1 MIADLRALLAVATGG
16 DRRIAW
22 RLALLI
28 LGSIGSDFVIM
39 YSLLMGLAHRRAGE
53 AYGPEVRLFLVAV
66 AVFYVVSL
74 AVNRELNLRFT
85 GAARASI
92 GRITRRLPRLPVL
105 DYEALGRG
113 TLVTRI
119 LGDGNQVASCR
130 RVVFGVLSGG
140 LRLLLGSLLAI
151 AVSPGA
157 STVAFAGLV
166 LISIV
171 VIGQLGALQ
180 AGFRAVAPDD
190 ARMYELLR
198 GQLRGG
204 IALKVHR
211 PRSRE
216 LGRVFEAVS
225 ERVRA
230 LRVAVFS
237 GFYERQFAGDAVI
250 YGLLGV
256 TTFAVPLVVG
266 ITSEDVRELNMI
278 TLWLVLGAVKLV
290 SGLPRLASTGTA
302 LARLQDLEARLD
314 EAKLEAPVREDQLDG
329 GGFAGFRR
337 IAIEGLEFRYPVTAG
352 RPVFPLGPVDL
363 QLERGELVF
372 ITGRNGSGK
381 STFARLLAGLHRPR
395 LGTIAVDGVVVDDHN
410 LGAYRALFATI
421 FVEHCIFER
430 THGLAADAEA
440 RAPELLA
447 AFGIADRTA
456 IVDGRVSD
464 RALSTGQ
471 RKRLAMVLAL
481 LGDRPIL
488 ILDEWAADQDPE
500 FRQTFYDTLLPRL
513 RDEGRLV
520 VVITHDDAYFDRADR
535 CLRFEDG
542 ALVEV
547 PR

>member
-395 LGTIAVDGVVVDDHN
+395 LGTIAVDGVVGRRPQPRRLPGPLRHD
-410 LGAYRALFATI
+410 LRRAL
-421 FVEHCIFER
+421 HLR
-430 THGLAADAEA
+430 ADPRPRRGRRGA
-440 RAPELLA
+440 RAGA
-447 AFGIADRTA
+447 ARGVRHRRPDRHRRRPGERPGA
-456 IVDGRVSD
+456 VDGPAQAPGDGARAARRQADPYPRRVGRGSRSRVSSD
-464 RALSTGQ
+464 
-471 RKRLAMVLAL
+471 L
-481 LGDRPIL
+481 LRHP
-488 ILDEWAADQDPE
+488 AAAAA
-500 FRQTFYDTLLPRL
+500 R
-513 RDEGRLV
+513 
-520 VVITHDDAYFDRADR
+520 
-535 CLRFEDG
+535 
-542 ALVEV
+542 
-547 PR
+547 